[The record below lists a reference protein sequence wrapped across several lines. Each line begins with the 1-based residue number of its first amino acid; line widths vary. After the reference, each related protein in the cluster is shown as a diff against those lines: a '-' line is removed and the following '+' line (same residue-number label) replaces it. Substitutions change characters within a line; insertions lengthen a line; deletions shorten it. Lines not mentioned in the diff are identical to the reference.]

1 MRPGDDLRDA
11 YLKHTEQ
18 ELAEEKAAALKRIVE
33 TLELIL
39 GELEALRG
47 RYLAACPADKRSILE
62 RYEALRDRAVEYRW
76 YLRVQCEAIG
86 IRRHDEFESRFP
98 SPPKL

>member
-18 ELAEEKAAALKRIVE
+18 ELAEEKAAVLKRIVE

-47 RYLAACPADKRSILE
+47 RYLAACPADKRLILE

-86 IRRHDEFESRFP
+86 IRRHDEFDSRFP
-98 SPPKL
+98 APPKL